1 MDEELRSKTPTI
13 DIYIKLAQYPIL
25 ARSIRTRMRE
35 ELFKRGVIDREDFEK
50 EVKEKAIES
59 QIREGIYDPFGKEPA
74 SVWQERKANIRDY
87 QTDFYFGYY
96 LPPDLFTQ
104 IVQEVLDDQPSPS
117 QTKELSFNPEVAP
130 WEMLFKQ
137 GQQYETLPPPKRKE
151 IKHHL
156 EEIKAVLIK
165 GMISDQLPYI
175 GVARKVFDMDDL
187 MRIHRRRIG
196 RGKIGGKAAGMLL
209 AWKILQQQD
218 PESGPDLSKYTHIPE
233 SYFIGTEVIYEFRLE
248 NQLDY
253 MMNQKYRTLDE
264 IQEDYPE
271 VVEAHL
277 KGKFPDY
284 IVDQLRDV
292 LEHIGN
298 VPLIVRSS
306 SLLEDNFGYAF
317 AGKYQSYFLPNQGTP
332 EENLEA
338 LQDAIKHIFASS
350 LNPDA
355 ILYRQK
361 NNLID
366 YDERMAILMQTV
378 RGQRYGRYFL
388 PTVAGVGFSHN
399 SFRWNAKIRREE
411 GFLRMV
417 WGMGTRAVDR
427 VGNDYPRLVA
437 LSHPEIRPEK
447 TAKAIRQYTQR
458 YVDVIDLED
467 NEFKSLPIG
476 QVLDELE
483 RNQYPSLRYIASVDK
498 GDYIDDMPPM
508 MTPENSKDLLLTFDY
523 LTRDRKFVKL
533 MRTALARLEKAYGR
547 PVDVE
552 FTVEIQDNYPYPD
565 YHLYILQCRPLSE
578 RDESINVK
586 IPPDIPEEDMLFTSY
601 ELIPHGRAEGIR
613 YVIFVDPEKYSRIP
627 EQTVKLEL
635 GRAISR
641 LNKLFEDSSFIMMG
655 PGRWGSANLE
665 LGVRVTYADIYNTSV
680 LIEIA
685 VASEEGAPELS
696 YGTHFYQD
704 LVEAGIHALPLHLQ
718 DPKSVFNWSF
728 FRESENSLADLL
740 PRDADLADYLRVID
754 VPKVAGGHR
763 MNILM
768 DGNNDEAVGY
778 LVSGNWEDKTEEKGS
793 VSTF

>member
-1 MDEELRSKTPTI
+1 MHEELRSKTPTI

-25 ARSIRTRMRE
+25 ARSIRARMRE
-35 ELFKRGVIDREDFEK
+35 ELFNRGIINRDDFEK

-59 QIREGIYDPFGKEPA
+59 QIREGVYDPFGKEPA
-74 SVWQERKANIRDY
+74 SVWQERKAHIRDY

-104 IVQEVLDDQPSPS
+104 IVQEVLNAQPSPT
-117 QTKELSFNPEVAP
+117 QTQELSFNPEVAP
-130 WEMLFKQ
+130 WEMLFQQ
-137 GQQYETLPPPKRKE
+137 GQQYEALPPPQRKE
-151 IKHHL
+151 INHHL

-175 GVARKVFDMDDL
+175 GVARKVFDIADL
-187 MRIHRRRIG
+187 MRIYRRRIG

-209 AWKILQQQD
+209 AWKTLQQQD
-218 PESGPDLSKYTHIPE
+218 PESGPDLSKHIHIPE
-233 SYFIGTEVIYEFRLE
+233 SYFIATEVIYEFRLE
-248 NQLDY
+248 NKLDY
-253 MMNQKYRTLDE
+253 LMNQKYRSLEE
-264 IQEDYPE
+264 IREDYPKI
-271 VVEAHL
+271 VEAHL
-277 KGKFPDY
+277 KGKFPDR
-284 IVDQLRDV
+284 IVEQFRDV
-292 LEHIGN
+292 LEQIGD

-306 SLLEDNFGYAF
+306 SLLEDNFGYSF
-317 AGKYQSYFLPNQGTP
+317 AGKYQSYFLPNQRSL

-338 LQDAIKHIFASS
+338 LQDAIRRIYASS

-366 YDERMAILMQTV
+366 YDERMAVLLQTL
-378 RGQRYGRYFL
+378 RGQQHGRYFL
-388 PTVAGVGFSHN
+388 PTIAGVGFSNN
-399 SFRWNAKIRREE
+399 SFRWNPKIRREE

-417 WGMGTRAVDR
+417 WGIGTRAVDR
-427 VGNDYPRLVA
+427 VSNDYPRLVA

-458 YVDVIDLED
+458 FVDLIDLEEND
-467 NEFKSLPIG
+467 CKSLPIG
-476 QVLDELE
+476 QVLEEL
-483 RNQYPSLRYIASVDK
+483 RRHRYPYLRYIASIDK

-508 MTPENSKDLLLTFDY
+508 ITSENTQDLILTFDY
-523 LTRDRKFVKL
+523 LTRDRKFIRL
-533 MRTALARLEKAYGR
+533 MRTALSRLEKTYGR

-565 YHLYILQCRPLSE
+565 YNLYILQCRPLSQRE
-578 RDESINVK
+578 EADNIK
-586 IPPDIPEEDMLFTSY
+586 IPADIPKEDILFTSY
-601 ELIPHGRAEGIR
+601 ELIPNGRAEGIH
-613 YVIFVDPEKYSRIP
+613 YIIFVDPEMYRRIP
-627 EQTVKLEL
+627 EQSVKLEL

-641 LNKLFEDSSFIMMG
+641 LNKKLEDSPFIMMG

-665 LGVRVTYADIYNTSV
+665 LGVRVTYADIYNTRV

-685 VASEEGAPELS
+685 VASEDGAPELS

-728 FRESENSLADLL
+728 FRESENSLAELL
-740 PRDADLADYLRVID
+740 PIDAGLSDYLRVID
-754 VPKVAGGHR
+754 VPKVTGGR
-763 MNILM
+763 RLNILM
-768 DGNNDEAVGY
+768 DGTNDEAIGY
-778 LVSGNWEDKTEEKGS
+778 LVTGNWQSETKEKGS
-793 VSTF
+793 VSNF